1 MTGKRVKL
9 IVIIAVIMLTA
20 FLCPYKVVWNSEQT
34 AYADLPDHHIK
45 ALLWEYSRF
54 VSNSYHDG
62 RGYGHDG
69 SYMISEELHLFFGK
83 VSIFEKKEKMM
94 SGPDRT
100 LIPSDD
106 TYNVV
111 VDSIPDQKQENSSQV
126 R

>member
-9 IVIIAVIMLTA
+9 IAIIAVIMLTA

-45 ALLWEYSRF
+45 ALFWEYSRF
-54 VSNSYHDG
+54 VSNSYNDG

-69 SYMISEELHLFFGK
+69 SYMISEELNIFFGK
-83 VSIFEKKEKMM
+83 VNIFEKKEKKM

-106 TYNVV
+106 TYNIV
-111 VDSIPDQKQENSSQV
+111 VDSIPTV
-126 R
+126 